1 MREARLKREA
11 AAQDGFI
18 SSSVQLVEEGKEGLD
33 EDDLDEEDYDS
44 DEVLYDSEE
53 EAEAE
58 AKFREQ
64 MFAVKYNGK
73 TQGEVVQPDDE
84 YDANKQAKI
93 VQMYKA
99 AEGVSFVE
107 YD

>member
-1 MREARLKREA
+1 
-11 AAQDGFI
+11 
-18 SSSVQLVEEGKEGLD
+18 
-33 EDDLDEEDYDS
+33 
-44 DEVLYDSEE
+44 
-53 EAEAE
+53 
-58 AKFREQ
+58 
-64 MFAVKYNGK
+64 
-73 TQGEVVQPDDE
+73 VQPDDE